1 METPLIEF
9 RDVTKR
15 FNGKVILD
23 KVNLKIFEN
32 QVTTIIGKSGT
43 GKSVLLKHIAGL
55 LIPDEGEIL
64 LEGKSIAAMKKEGS
78 WERYRSHISYMFQGN
93 ALFDSMTVFDNVALP
108 LRRTTNLKRKEIS
121 EKVMARLT
129 QTELTDV
136 TGKYPSEL
144 SGGMQKR
151 VALARALVM
160 DPKIVLFD
168 EPTTGQDL
176 VRRNVI
182 LSMISQYKR
191 MIGFNAIMISHDI
204 PDVLFISDRII
215 LLWEGTV
222 AFQGTYEE
230 TSNLDHPMID
240 EFLKSLEGFQDE
252 LTGLLPKQ
260 MFRSRYATT
269 FGREQEYP
277 AGTAIL
283 FSVKFDQLAESLGHY
298 AAVEVVKTLG
308 AFINQHLGAAGGFST
323 RLRRGQILTIIPYLD
338 VSEGP
343 LLVEDFSTKL
353 KNEALASMQ
362 SVTQATIGAENCFE
376 MHIMAGI
383 TSARSNDDI
392 QEIMRN
398 AEATQKTIAVYR
410 CAEGTS
416 AIRFALT

>member
-1 METPLIEF
+1 LETPLIEF

-78 WERYRSHISYMFQGN
+78 WDRYRSHISYMFQGN

-129 QTELTDV
+129 QTELTEV
-136 TGKYPSEL
+136 TGKYPAEL

-308 AFINQHLGAAGGFST
+308 KFINQHLGAAGGFST

-338 VSEGP
+338 ASEGP
-343 LLVEDFSTKL
+343 ALVEDFSTKL

>member
-1 METPLIEF
+1 LETPLIEF
-9 RDVTKR
+9 RNVTKR
-15 FNGKVILD
+15 FNGKTILD
-23 KVNLKIFEN
+23 KVNLEIYEN

-55 LIPDEGEIL
+55 LLPDEGEVL
-64 LEGKSIAAMKKEGS
+64 LEGRSIAAMKKEGS
-78 WERYRSHISYMFQGN
+78 WDRYRSNISYMFQGN

-108 LRRTTNLKRKEIS
+108 LRRTTGLKRKEVT
-121 EKVMARLT
+121 EKVMARLL
-129 QTELTDV
+129 QTELTEV

-191 MIGFNAIMISHDI
+191 KFGFNAIMISHDI
-204 PDVLFISDRII
+204 PDVLFISDRVI

-222 AFQGTYEE
+222 AFQGTYAE
-230 TSNLDHPMID
+230 TSKLHHPIID

-260 MFRSRYATT
+260 MFRSRYAMT

-283 FSVKFDQLAESLGHY
+283 FGVNFDSLAESLGHY
-298 AAVEVVKTLG
+298 AAVEIVKTLG
-308 AFINQHLGAAGGFST
+308 AFINKHLGAAGGFST
-323 RLRRGQILTIIPYLD
+323 RLKRGQILTIIPYLD
-338 VSEGP
+338 ISEGP
-343 LLVEDFSTKL
+343 LLVENFSAKL
-353 KNEALASMQ
+353 QKEAMATMR

-376 MHIMAGI
+376 IHILAGI
-383 TSARSNDDI
+383 TSARSNDDVE
-392 QEIMRN
+392 EIMRS
-398 AEATQKTIAVYR
+398 AESTQKTIAVYR
-410 CAEGTS
+410 CTEGS
-416 AIRFALT
+416 SSI